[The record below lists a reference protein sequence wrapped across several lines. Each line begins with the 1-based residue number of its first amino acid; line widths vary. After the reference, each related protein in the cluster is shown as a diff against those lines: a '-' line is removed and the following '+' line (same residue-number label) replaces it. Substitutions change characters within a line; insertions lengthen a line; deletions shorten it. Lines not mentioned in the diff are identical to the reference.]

1 VRFALPIDVFET
13 PRQDI
18 PNAFDWNY
26 SGSHL
31 FEIQGLNGGT
41 PQLEFKG
48 VIKTAE
54 SDGTAP
60 FPVPPYVVP
69 KHTVMHDD
77 AVFVVNGATFLG
89 SLWNDLALP

>member
-1 VRFALPIDVFET
+1 MRFALPIDVFET